1 MAQPQGGQTFTLP
14 SASELTMSI
23 MICAL
28 VIVIL
33 LPMPVWLLDVIL
45 TMNISLGVILLMM
58 SLYVQK
64 PLDMAAFPSII
75 LVGTM
80 FRLALS
86 IAATRSILSKGE
98 AGGIIHA
105 FGELVTGGNLI
116 VGAVIF
122 IIITLVQFMV
132 ITKGAERIAEVG
144 ARFAL
149 DAMPGKQ
156 MTIDADFNAG
166 LISPEEAIKKREDL
180 QRESA
185 LFGSMDGAMK
195 FVKGDAI
202 AGIIITVINAIG
214 GLAIGMLMNGMA
226 IDEALQHYTILTVGD
241 GLAAQVPALLMSVAS
256 GLMMSRSTANEG
268 SLAKDLFAQ
277 VQGKPYGLIFS
288 AVFLG
293 LIGISGLFGTGMPIW
308 AFLPIALGLGAIAFS
323 VFLTTDVQ
331 QQLGQLDQV
340 KENMSELINP
350 NRMYE
355 KLGVDPL
362 SLQVGNDLLVI
373 ADPDQDGQL
382 LGKIAG
388 LRSRMTDELGFILPN
403 IRIMDSVSIGPNEYL
418 ISIRNNPV
426 ASANVYP
433 GRYMIPA
440 SQFQMYNLTPP
451 KNAIMDM
458 EPTFGIEEAY
468 WLLPQEIPEQLQKN
482 AIDATDALIEH
493 LKEVVIK
500 HVDEVMAKMDV
511 LKLMELVRQQ
521 DQSIIQELVPNILTP
536 NDLRKIFV
544 NLVREK
550 VSIKDIM
557 FVFERLS
564 DYARFSKEP
573 DILSERLRAALGRQ
587 ICLLHA
593 DKNKNLYA
601 VTLSNEWEKILDD
614 SCQRT
619 ELGTMF
625 LLNPLQVQELIEITG
640 ETLRRVQQTYDRV
653 PVILCSPRIRLPL
666 FQLLDRHI
674 PIITVMSY
682 SELIPDIQVQAVGTI
697 GTSDFADNYGYSA

>member
-23 MICAL
+23 LICAL

-288 AVFLG
+288 AFFLA
-293 LIGISGLFGTGMPIW
+293 LIGLSGLFGTGMPIW

-433 GRYMIPA
+433 GRYMVPA

-451 KNAIMDM
+451 KSAIMDM

-482 AIDATDALIEH
+482 AMDATDALIEH